1 MKDAVARR
9 KTTIRERCMR
19 TGLLCFGI
27 YAIACAGCAT
37 CQRRLLYFPPVFKPE
52 QVDEMGK
59 FERMERWLGPQGTQL
74 GWKRLAP
81 TQPPQGRVLLM
92 HGNAGCAFQCG
103 RYANVLQQAAPL
115 DLFVVEYPG
124 YADRAGKPSE
134 RAIYEAAAEAFEQL
148 PTNGPTC
155 LLGESLGTGVAAY
168 LAGRF
173 PDKVAG
179 IIMLAPFNR
188 LAAVA
193 QAHYPFLPVRLL
205 LVERFPAEDHLRN
218 YHGPVAM
225 LVGGQDRVIPQK
237 FGRRLYDGYS
247 GPKRLWEFPR
257 ADHGAV
263 MDQPVE
269 IWKELIAFL
278 EKPH

>member
-1 MKDAVARR
+1 MNDAVQRR
-9 KTTIRERCMR
+9 KATIRERCML

-27 YAIACAGCAT
+27 YAIACAGCAIY
-37 CQRRLLYFPPVFKPE
+37 QRRLLYFPPVFRPE

-81 TQPPQGRVLLM
+81 TQPSQGRVMLM

-103 RYANVLQQAAPL
+103 RYANVLQQVAPF
-115 DLFVVEYPG
+115 DVFVVEYPG

-134 RAIYEAAAEAFEQL
+134 RAIYEAAANAFEQL
-148 PTNGPTC
+148 PTNGPTY

-173 PDKVAG
+173 PDKIAG
-179 IIMLAPFNR
+179 VIMLAPFNR

-193 QAHYPFLPVRLL
+193 QSHYPLL
-205 LVERFPAEDHLRN
+205 
-218 YHGPVAM
+218 
-225 LVGGQDRVIPQK
+225 
-237 FGRRLYDGYS
+237 
-247 GPKRLWEFPR
+247 
-257 ADHGAV
+257 
-263 MDQPVE
+263 
-269 IWKELIAFL
+269 
-278 EKPH
+278 